1 MATYELQGD
10 DVEFLVRVA
19 DTGTFKEM
27 VCEETLTLDVTNDV
41 TTTKTKCGPFKGVQT
56 PDFKANGTGVHNTE
70 PTGSE
75 VSYDQIV
82 DWQNSKTKVDW
93 IIRNQ
98 AYGSYAAGEAMRFSG
113 SGYFVSSQGS
123 FSANDVVK
131 FTWALEGVGTLNAVE
146 S

>member
-27 VCEETLTLDVTNDV
+27 VCEETLTIDITNDV

-56 PDFKANGTGVHNTE
+56 PDFKVNGTGVYNYA
-70 PTGSE
+70 PTSSE
-75 VSYDQIV
+75 VSYNQV
-82 DWQNSKTKVDW
+82 ADWQIAKTKVEF

-98 AYGSYAAGEAMRFSG
+98 AFGAIVAGDALRFSG
-113 SGYFVSSQGS
+113 YGYFVSSQGS
-123 FSANDVVK
+123 FPANDVVK
-131 FTWALEGVGTLNAVE
+131 FTWAFEGVGTLNATE